1 MFPARLDA
9 RNVISLTER
18 ELVVLAQMAEGRSN
32 HAIASHLHMPART
45 EVARILAAWL
55 TTLHGTGLFATP

>member
-32 HAIASHLHMPART
+32 HAIASHLHMPAKT
-45 EVARILAAWL
+45 EVARILAA
-55 TTLHGTGLFATP
+55 